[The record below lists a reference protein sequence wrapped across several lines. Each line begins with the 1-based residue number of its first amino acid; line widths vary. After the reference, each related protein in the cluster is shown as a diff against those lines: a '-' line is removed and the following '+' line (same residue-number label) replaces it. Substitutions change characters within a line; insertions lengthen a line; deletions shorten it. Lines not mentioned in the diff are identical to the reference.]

1 VRAKDKLVGAAILIA
16 VAMIAVALLV
26 FAVLVVSAA
35 VSHADP
41 RILPGFHL
49 AALTADASGT
59 HATSSRSV
67 THHVTKTRT
76 PATVVRDSL
85 YGARQ
90 TKRAA
95 FRPAF
100 TGQDRLALM

>member
-1 VRAKDKLVGAAILIA
+1 LIA
-16 VAMIAVALLV
+16 VAMIAVALLA
-26 FAVLVVSAA
+26 FAVLVASTA

-41 RILPGFHL
+41 GILPGFHP
-49 AALTADASGT
+49 APLTADASGT
-59 HATSSRSV
+59 HATSSSSV
-67 THHVTKTRT
+67 T
-76 PATVVRDSL
+76 L

-95 FRPAF
+95 RPPF